1 MGPTA
6 MINVETKQFTPS
18 QIIATCGINPVT
30 FRVLKCTKG
39 LFPSAHGRGECY
51 GIVDAGV
58 ATVIGKLMRANC
70 GGQDAI
76 DWAQKFIPHHFSHVA
91 KFRLNYGLCTGASLI
106 VNDTSAPGV
115 EVKLD
120 LDAIM
125 DDVIAGLQLE
135 EQVFAEPPSA
145 SLMQTILHRA
155 DKYVGSQSFYKR
167 RERADKLKNPSPEEL
182 SIVLGIP
189 LWLLNLLKSCE
200 NARKRAQAAEQLG
213 PMAEHLMPM
222 AEKLRGEV
230 TLQ

>member
-1 MGPTA
+1 
-6 MINVETKQFTPS
+6 MINVETKQFSPG

-39 LFPSAHGRGECY
+39 LFPLVHGRKDCY
-51 GIVDAGV
+51 SIVDAGV

-76 DWAQKFIPHHFSHVA
+76 DFAQKFIPYHFSHVA
-91 KFRLNYGLCTGASLI
+91 KFRLNYGFCTGLRLI
-106 VNDTSAPGV
+106 MNDTSKPGV
-115 EVKLD
+115 EVALD

-135 EQVFAEPPSA
+135 ERVFAEPPSA
-145 SLMQTILHRA
+145 SSMQTILHRA

-167 RERADKLKNPSPEEL
+167 RERADKLKNASPEEH
-182 SIVLGIP
+182 SIAIGIP

-213 PMAEHLMPM
+213 LTAEHLMPM
-222 AEKLRGEV
+222 AEKLRSEA